1 MLCCALGD
9 LMLVMEMD
17 MPVLLLD
24 CGPTCMTSPRLPGLL
39 HIFGVWDPISLFT
52 E

>member
-1 MLCCALGD
+1 MGD

-24 CGPTCMTSPRLPGLL
+24 CGHTSMTSSYLPGLL
-39 HIFGVWDPISLFT
+39 HISGVWDPISSFT
-52 E
+52 K